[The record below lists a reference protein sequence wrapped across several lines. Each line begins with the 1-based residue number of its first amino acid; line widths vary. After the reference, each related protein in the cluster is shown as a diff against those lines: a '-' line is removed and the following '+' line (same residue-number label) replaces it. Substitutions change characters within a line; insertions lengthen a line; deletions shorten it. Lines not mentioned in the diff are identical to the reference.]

1 MPPGWNIKPSDIEGY
16 PLPTVPNQLASRLQD
31 QLSALKCRGYKHKSV
46 CEQFQKALDISR
58 ETALLKVSKSK
69 KEERLILSL
78 PYDRR
83 MSNITSILHQHWSYA
98 LKENPDLKKV
108 LPSPPMISYTRPKN
122 LRDILVRSKLPPI
135 QKCKNL
141 RRRVGFKR
149 CNMIRCET
157 CPYTRNSTTHT
168 SNYTKQSYPIR
179 DELSCF
185 TENTI
190 YSITCIKGS
199 GTFCKKSG
207 KSSKTCP
214 LDGSS
219 EPQDTTLRSSKLMS
233 CSKEAQYIGKTS
245 QQFRE
250 RMSQHRRS
258 VSPVLGLLET
268 CTPVGFH
275 FSLPGHNLQ
284 HMQFLALEQVKSKDP
299 YVILARESFWIR
311 KYQAI
316 SHGLN
321 SHK

>member
-1 MPPGWNIKPSDIEGY
+1 
-16 PLPTVPNQLASRLQD
+16 
-31 QLSALKCRGYKHKSV
+31 
-46 CEQFQKALDISR
+46 
-58 ETALLKVSKSK
+58 
-69 KEERLILSL
+69 
-78 PYDRR
+78 
-83 MSNITSILHQHWSYA
+83 
-98 LKENPDLKKV
+98 
-108 LPSPPMISYTRPKN
+108 
-122 LRDILVRSKLPPI
+122 
-135 QKCKNL
+135 
-141 RRRVGFKR
+141 
-149 CNMIRCET
+149 MIRCET
-157 CPYTRNSTTHT
+157 CPYTRNSTTHI

-299 YVILARESFWIR
+299 YIF
-311 KYQAI
+311 
-316 SHGLN
+316 
-321 SHK
+321 